1 VLFSFENLHRQ
12 YLNCRRNKRNTQN
25 ALRFEV
31 EQEKNLFDLQAALRD
46 RTYRPARSV
55 CFFVQKP
62 KLREIFAADFAD
74 RVVHHVLIDYLE
86 KIWEPIFIHDSYAC
100 RKGKGVHA
108 GVDRLA
114 RGIRQ
119 ITANGHR
126 PAWYLQLDIHNYFMS
141 IDKTILMELLAPKIS
156 DPDALWL
163 TQVLVFHD
171 CTERYVIKGDPGL
184 LARMPPHKTLFH
196 APKDKGLPIG
206 NLNSQFFANVYLN
219 VLDQFVKHELKCRH
233 YLRYCD
239 DFVLLSEDPGQ
250 LRDWRDRIGCV
261 LGERLALELNP
272 QRERLRPV
280 ADGVDWLGYIVRG
293 DYRLVRRRVVGALK
307 DKLHAARAALVHP
320 GRGHDRYRFTREIID
335 TLHGSLASY
344 LGHSQR
350 AHARTLWQS
359 LWRDHAWLAEYF
371 VLDWV
376 RLRLERRYLPPDGA
390 TSVARQYRAYRA
402 RYRQDV
408 LLFQVGCF
416 FEFYAAADARV
427 AQLLGLRPIGPNAR
441 GARFGVP
448 TRHATA
454 ILQRLLGAGRSVLW
468 IEEAADAVTPLK
480 PRLIRDR
487 YRPHL
492 AQDPLPANSGDY
504 GTGVVIRDARTAAAW
519 RLAAES
525 CRKT

>member
-25 ALRFEV
+25 ALRFEI
-31 EQEKNLFDLQAALRD
+31 EQEKNLLDLQAALQD

-114 RGIRQ
+114 RGLRQ
-119 ITANGHR
+119 ITANGRR

-141 IDKTILMELLAPKIS
+141 IDKAILMELLVPKIG
-156 DPDALWL
+156 DDDALWL
-163 TQVLVFHD
+163 TRVLVFHD
-171 CTERYVIKGDPGL
+171 CTDHFVIKGDPGL

-196 APKDKGLPIG
+196 APKGKGLPIG

-219 VLDQFVKHELKCRH
+219 VLDQFVKHDLKCRH

-239 DFVLLSEDPGQ
+239 DFVLLSEDPDQ
-250 LRDWRDRIGCV
+250 LRDWRERIRHV

-272 QRERLRPV
+272 HRERLRPV

-320 GRGHDRYRFTREIID
+320 
-335 TLHGSLASY
+335 
-344 LGHSQR
+344 
-350 AHARTLWQS
+350 
-359 LWRDHAWLAEYF
+359 
-371 VLDWV
+371 
-376 RLRLERRYLPPDGA
+376 
-390 TSVARQYRAYRA
+390 
-402 RYRQDV
+402 
-408 LLFQVGCF
+408 
-416 FEFYAAADARV
+416 
-427 AQLLGLRPIGPNAR
+427 
-441 GARFGVP
+441 
-448 TRHATA
+448 
-454 ILQRLLGAGRSVLW
+454 
-468 IEEAADAVTPLK
+468 
-480 PRLIRDR
+480 
-487 YRPHL
+487 
-492 AQDPLPANSGDY
+492 
-504 GTGVVIRDARTAAAW
+504 ARTA
-519 RLAAES
+519 EGD
-525 CRKT
+525 RKQP